1 MRFNSMISI
10 IMLKCTTL
18 SLIKI
23 FFFNVV
29 IGLSLGSNIIHSRYN
44 LIISIILDI
53 KTFNSFFLS
62 ERTALNK

>member
-53 KTFNSFFLS
+53 KTFNSFFCLK
-62 ERTALNK
+62 ELH